1 MRVNTYTNIEKFS
14 RKFGK
19 SLDTSS
25 CILGRLNAGGEEN
38 SPVQLTKEFSLPL
51 EAKIVLTNL
60 IMGMRDEESK
70 L

>member
-14 RKFGK
+14 QKFGK

-38 SPVQLTKEFSLPL
+38 APINLAKEF
-51 EAKIVLTNL
+51 NL
-60 IMGMRDEESK
+60 SMEEKSFLSNLLMGVVI
-70 L
+70 